1 MEASCIRIWAN
12 SKLPIAIRQ
21 WLTAIS
27 CWIDNC
33 RSRRSLVAIGPEA
46 LRHASVR
53 VRLCF
58 WPKANR
64 QLPIAMLLLTCPM
77 LRLSETGKRAEGP
90 ILPVPLPPGRRAW
103 ETKQNSPQSATPR
116 WRDGVSVGCLVL
128 ASRRGSVCDGW
139 FIQL

>member
-1 MEASCIRIWAN
+1 MC
-12 SKLPIAIRQ
+12 LH
-21 WLTAIS
+21 
-27 CWIDNC
+27 
-33 RSRRSLVAIGPEA
+33 
-46 LRHASVR
+46 LR
-53 VRLCF
+53 F

-77 LRLSETGKRAEGP
+77 LRLSETGEVAERP

-128 ASRRGSVCDGW
+128 ALRPNGDAVVNGY
-139 FIQL
+139 